1 MAKSPALKTAGNIGR
16 NEHDVNNCRIDRARV
31 AAADRAAVLR
41 GRGAIFAFYLLL
53 CGVGLGYLFTTGA
66 IDDIGTK
73 VLELIGQATAEK
85 GAEPAAA
92 PAN

>member
-1 MAKSPALKTAGNIGR
+1 MTPTIAGLIATG
-16 NEHDVNNCRIDRARV
+16 VPLLLVGLAF
-31 AAADRAAVLR
+31 LR
-41 GRGAIFAFYLLL
+41 GRGAVLAFYLAA
-53 CGVGLGYLFTTGA
+53 CAVGLGYLITTGA
-66 IDDIGTK
+66 IDDIGAK

>member
-1 MAKSPALKTAGNIGR
+1 MTPTIAGLI
-16 NEHDVNNCRIDRARV
+16 
-31 AAADRAAVLR
+31 AAGVPLLLVGLAFLR
-41 GRGAIFAFYLLL
+41 GRRAVFGFYLVA
-53 CGVGLGYLFTTGA
+53 CIVGLGYLFTTGA
-66 IDDIGTK
+66 IDDIGAK

>member
-1 MAKSPALKTAGNIGR
+1 MTSTIAGLIALGLPLLIAG
-16 NEHDVNNCRIDRARV
+16 
-31 AAADRAAVLR
+31 AAVLR